1 MSKPAVE
8 QGSLPKDVVS
18 LDKEAIPISHP
29 LDALTPD
36 EISLVSLAVRQHVA
50 SERKDIKAVKFINSS
65 IIAPLKRDVLAFLGI
80 PVEPGVKSEPVNGPL
95 ARRAETD
102 FLDPVTGNNYNATLT
117 LSTDKK
123 AWVVDEIETLPEGTQ
138 PQITVEELIECD
150 ELVRKDETVLKLA
163 AEVGV
168 SPEQLCADGWSIGWD
183 DRWPTAKRI
192 QQCLLYA
199 RYAPHSN
206 LYAHPL
212 DFIPVVDVNAKKVIH
227 IDFPPHRL
235 DGDKLSAKST
245 APPSPDEDAL
255 KASGRTRLPPPLQKA
270 EYLPDLVD
278 EATKAKPAPD
288 PLKPLHVVQPE
299 GVSFKVTGG
308 SVLEWQNWR
317 MHVAF
322 SGREGIA
329 ISTVTWNDGG
339 VVRPIFYRLSLAE
352 MVVPYAAPE
361 HPHPRKFAFDV
372 GEYGMGTQ
380 ANELSL
386 GCDCLGTIHY
396 LAGPFKY
403 LPGAF
408 VGHDG
413 KPIVLKQAICIHE
426 EDNGLLWKHTD
437 YRVGGR
443 AHAVRSRRL
452 VISMVCTVANYEYA
466 FAYHFYLDGTV
477 ELEIGLTG
485 IVNTYLLAQ
494 GEDPA
499 PYGTQVAP
507 RINAQYHQHV
517 FSLRVDPMIDGL
529 QNTVVESDVEAVSDP
544 TGSAENHAGNAFVS
558 KDVRVARSSEGIRD
572 YNAAVDR
579 RWKIVNPTKKH
590 FASGKEVGYGIMAK
604 GAWETLKC
612 AENAWAR
619 KRAAFAEHSVWVVKD
634 VEGRNGSER
643 LWPAGKYVPQTRD
656 NPKDS
661 VLSWTGGPE
670 ESLEGQD
677 VVVFLTVGLNHIP
690 RPEDWPVMPM
700 EHLK

>member
-1 MSKPAVE
+1 MSKLTVE
-8 QGSLPKDVVS
+8 SGSLPNDVVS
-18 LDKEAIPISHP
+18 LDKEVTVITHP

-50 SERKDIKAVKFINSS
+50 AERKDVRAVKFITSN
-65 IIAPLKRDVLAFLGI
+65 IIAPPKRDVLAFLGI
-80 PVEPGVKSEPVNGPL
+80 PVEPGAQPEQVNGHL

-102 FLDPVTGNNYNATLT
+102 FLDPVTGNNYNAKLT
-117 LSTDKK
+117 LATDKR
-123 AWVVDEIETLPEGTQ
+123 AWVVNEIDTLPEGTQ

-183 DRWPTAKRI
+183 DRWPKEKRI

-199 RYAPHSN
+199 RYGSHEN

-235 DGDKLSAKST
+235 NGDSLSAKST
-245 APPSPDEDAL
+245 APPAADADAL
-255 KASGRTRLPPPLQKA
+255 GASGRARIPPPQQKA
-270 EYLPDLVD
+270 EYLPDLIG
-278 EATKAKPAPD
+278 EATKTRPAPE

-396 LAGPFKY
+396 L
-403 LPGAF
+403 PGAF

-413 KPIVLKQAICIHE
+413 KPVVLKQAICIHE

-452 VISMVCTVANYEYA
+452 VISMVCTVANYEYT

-477 ELEIGLTG
+477 ELQIGLTG
-485 IVNTYLLAQ
+485 IVNTYLLAE

-517 FSLRVDPMIDGL
+517 FSLRVDPMVDGL
-529 QNTVVESDVEAVSDP
+529 QNTVVESDIEAVPSP
-544 TGSAENHAGNAFVS
+544 TGSAENYAGNAFVS
-558 KDVRVARSSEGIRD
+558 RDVRVSRSSEGVRD

-579 RWKIVNPTKKH
+579 RWKIVNPGKKH
-590 FASGKEVGYGIMAK
+590 FASGKEVAYGIMAK

-612 AENAWAR
+612 AEGAWAK
-619 KRAAFAEHSVWVVKD
+619 KRAAFAEHNVWVVKD

-643 LWPAGKYVPQTRD
+643 LWPAGKYVPQT
-656 NPKDS
+656 
-661 VLSWTGGPE
+661 
-670 ESLEGQD
+670 
-677 VVVFLTVGLNHIP
+677 
-690 RPEDWPVMPM
+690 
-700 EHLK
+700 